1 MSLNKLSLLV
11 DFENVGNLGISGTS
25 HLQTCSA
32 LQEKRESLV
41 FRVSAGPEQIGCCP
55 PTLGRAI
62 YFTETSDSNADLF
75 RKHLADPLIWAF
87 PDALRET
94 RFLFPATEIYQWL
107 YDILPFQKNCHKQH
121 VDTGASSVRNTI
133 SETQI
138 HLGLTLEAYQ
148 YNQVRVAQVFGEHG
162 YCDLSPF
169 PAAQFSGC
177 TAGSPSQ
184 VDGDCPEPQEVLAK
198 KPACSL
204 LSFYGNGQFIQL
216 LVILISS
223 SVKWGQD
230 DLLESAKRTEENDT
244 GMVQKLDQKLPVA
257 NEYLLLSGGVREGV
271 VDLDLDELNVYARGT
286 DYDMDFTL
294 LVPALKLHD
303 RNQPVTLD
311 MRHSALCHSWLS
323 LRLFDEGTISKW
335 KDCCTIVD
343 HINGATNYFFS
354 PTKVA
359 DWFYDSIS
367 IVLSEIQKKPQ
378 RGMPKVEKVEKNGT
392 IISII
397 LGVGSSRML
406 YDIVPVVSFKGWPA
420 VAQSW
425 LMENHFWDGKIT
437 EEEVISGFYLVPAC
451 SYKGKKDNEWRLSFA
466 RSEVQLKKCISSS
479 LMQAYQACKA
489 IIIKLLS
496 RPKAISPYH
505 LRSMMLWACDRLPA
519 NYLAQ
524 EDYAAHFLLG
534 LIDDLQHCLVNKM
547 CPNYFIPQCNMLEH
561 LSEETVMLHARK
573 LSSVRSDPAE
583 HLRTAIEHVKA
594 ANRLTLE
601 LQRRGST
608 TSIPSPQSDGGD
620 PNQPDDR
627 LAKKLQQLVTENPG
641 KSISVFINPDDVT
654 RPHFRIDDKFF

>member
-1 MSLNKLSLLV
+1 M
-11 DFENVGNLGISGTS
+11 DFTHSQEDRKGTARSQVGLKVGW
-25 HLQTCSA
+25 
-32 LQEKRESLV
+32 V
-41 FRVSAGPEQIGCCP
+41 
-55 PTLGRAI
+55 
-62 YFTETSDSNADLF
+62 
-75 RKHLADPLIWAF
+75 
-87 PDALRET
+87 
-94 RFLFPATEIYQWL
+94 
-107 YDILPFQKNCHKQH
+107 
-121 VDTGASSVRNTI
+121 
-133 SETQI
+133 
-138 HLGLTLEAYQ
+138 LGLDVHLCYMNSDGYLWLLFFLLGMGWVLILVNSCIPDQFAFSWK
-148 YNQVRVAQVFGEHG
+148 VF
-162 YCDLSPF
+162 F
-169 PAAQFSGC
+169 
-177 TAGSPSQ
+177 
-184 VDGDCPEPQEVLAK
+184 
-198 KPACSL
+198 
-204 LSFYGNGQFIQL
+204 LSF
-216 LVILISS
+216 
-223 SVKWGQD
+223 
-230 DLLESAKRTEENDT
+230 A

-271 VDLDLDELNVYARGT
+271 VDIDLDELNVYARGT

-519 NYLAQ
+519 SYLAQ

-620 PNQPDDR
+620 TNQPDDR

-654 RPHFRIDDKFF
+654 RPHFRIDDKFFWAFISVSWDFFFFRSVFKNSCTVQVFSFSFPWWLSLLFFTYPV

>member
-1 MSLNKLSLLV
+1 MAAPLASKPGPLGAPCKPAGPELDFRSGARTEELNKLIQEFTKHDQREYDDQRALEIHTAK
-11 DFENVGNLGISGTS
+11 DFI
-25 HLQTCSA
+25 
-32 LQEKRESLV
+32 
-41 FRVSAGPEQIGCCP
+41 
-55 PTLGRAI
+55 
-62 YFTETSDSNADLF
+62 
-75 RKHLADPLIWAF
+75 
-87 PDALRET
+87 
-94 RFLFPATEIYQWL
+94 
-107 YDILPFQKNCHKQH
+107 
-121 VDTGASSVRNTI
+121 
-133 SETQI
+133 
-138 HLGLTLEAYQ
+138 
-148 YNQVRVAQVFGEHG
+148 
-162 YCDLSPF
+162 
-169 PAAQFSGC
+169 FSM
-177 TAGSPSQ
+177 
-184 VDGDCPEPQEVLAK
+184 L
-198 KPACSL
+198 
-204 LSFYGNGQFIQL
+204 
-216 LVILISS
+216 
-223 SVKWGQD
+223 
-230 DLLESAKRTEENDT
+230 

-392 IISII
+392 IISTI

-608 TSIPSPQSDGGD
+608 SSIPSPQSDGGD
-620 PNQPDDR
+620 PSQPDDR

>member
-1 MSLNKLSLLV
+1 MAAPALSSRA
-11 DFENVGNLGISGTS
+11 G
-25 HLQTCSA
+25 
-32 LQEKRESLV
+32 
-41 FRVSAGPEQIGCCP
+41 SAGSLGNS
-55 PTLGRAI
+55 PTMTSGRLLHGGGGGLELDFRSAARI
-62 YFTETSDSNADLF
+62 EDLNRLIQEF
-75 RKHLADPLIWAF
+75 SKHDQREY
-87 PDALRET
+87 DDQRAL
-94 RFLFPATEIYQWL
+94 EIHTAK
-107 YDILPFQKNCHKQH
+107 DFI
-121 VDTGASSVRNTI
+121 
-133 SETQI
+133 
-138 HLGLTLEAYQ
+138 
-148 YNQVRVAQVFGEHG
+148 
-162 YCDLSPF
+162 
-169 PAAQFSGC
+169 FSM
-177 TAGSPSQ
+177 
-184 VDGDCPEPQEVLAK
+184 L
-198 KPACSL
+198 
-204 LSFYGNGQFIQL
+204 
-216 LVILISS
+216 
-223 SVKWGQD
+223 
-230 DLLESAKRTEENDT
+230 

-271 VDLDLDELNVYARGT
+271 VDMDLDELSVYARGT

-311 MRHSALCHSWLS
+311 MRHSALGHSWLS
-323 LRLFDEGTISKW
+323 LRLFDEATINKW

-343 HINGATNYFFS
+343 HISGTTNYFFS
-354 PTKVA
+354 PTLVA
-359 DWFYDSIS
+359 DWFYQSIS
-367 IVLSEIQKKPQ
+367 LVLLEVQKKPQ
-378 RGMPKVEKVEKNGT
+378 RGMPRVEKVERNGT
-392 IISII
+392 IISVI

-437 EEEVISGFYLVPAC
+437 EEEVISGFYLVPA
-451 SYKGKKDNEWRLSFA
+451 SSHKGRKENEWRLSFA

-505 LRSMMLWACDRLPA
+505 LRSIMLWACDRLPA
-519 NYLAQ
+519 NYLGQ
-524 EDYAAHFLLG
+524 DDFSAHFLLG

-561 LSEETVMLHARK
+561 LSDETAMLHARK

-583 HLRTAIEHVKA
+583 HLRTTIEHAKA
-594 ANRLTLE
+594 ANRLTVE
-601 LQRRGST
+601 LQWRGSA
-608 TSIPSPQSDGGD
+608 SNLPSPQSDSGGE
-620 PNQPDDR
+620 NQPDDR

>member
-1 MSLNKLSLLV
+1 
-11 DFENVGNLGISGTS
+11 
-25 HLQTCSA
+25 
-32 LQEKRESLV
+32 
-41 FRVSAGPEQIGCCP
+41 
-55 PTLGRAI
+55 
-62 YFTETSDSNADLF
+62 
-75 RKHLADPLIWAF
+75 
-87 PDALRET
+87 
-94 RFLFPATEIYQWL
+94 
-107 YDILPFQKNCHKQH
+107 
-121 VDTGASSVRNTI
+121 
-133 SETQI
+133 
-138 HLGLTLEAYQ
+138 
-148 YNQVRVAQVFGEHG
+148 
-162 YCDLSPF
+162 
-169 PAAQFSGC
+169 
-177 TAGSPSQ
+177 
-184 VDGDCPEPQEVLAK
+184 
-198 KPACSL
+198 
-204 LSFYGNGQFIQL
+204 
-216 LVILISS
+216 
-223 SVKWGQD
+223 
-230 DLLESAKRTEENDT
+230 
-244 GMVQKLDQKLPVA
+244 MVQKLDQKLPVA

-271 VDLDLDELNVYARGT
+271 VDIDLDELNVYARGT

-359 DWFYDSIS
+359 DWFYESISIVLSEILIFSFLCGVSVKHLDTIEMNVNMVKNWFRRCLKSMVQKLDQKLPVANEYLLLSGGVREGVVDIDLDELNVYARGTDYDMDFTLLVPALKLHDRNQPVTLDMRHSALCHSWLSLRLFDEGTISKWKDCCTIVDHINGATNYFFSPTKVADWFYESIS

-519 NYLAQ
+519 SYLAQ

-561 LSEETVMLHARK
+561 LSEDTVMLHARK

>member
-1 MSLNKLSLLV
+1 MGTPALAASQASRQLVDFGAGESHIVSTSLSSPRGRGSAGARAVFGRRCRRGGLGEGEDPQDRGRRGARSGCRGHARCSQSRCLRSPGAGSGAHGAGTARRGARPRPGPRRQGSRRRGEEAQGAGWGAGVGAAAAAELPLGAFCMKMAAPTASKAASLGCNNKPPAFPELDFRSGARVEELNKLIQEFTKHDQREYDDQRALEIHTAK
-11 DFENVGNLGISGTS
+11 DFI
-25 HLQTCSA
+25 
-32 LQEKRESLV
+32 
-41 FRVSAGPEQIGCCP
+41 
-55 PTLGRAI
+55 
-62 YFTETSDSNADLF
+62 
-75 RKHLADPLIWAF
+75 
-87 PDALRET
+87 
-94 RFLFPATEIYQWL
+94 
-107 YDILPFQKNCHKQH
+107 
-121 VDTGASSVRNTI
+121 
-133 SETQI
+133 
-138 HLGLTLEAYQ
+138 
-148 YNQVRVAQVFGEHG
+148 
-162 YCDLSPF
+162 
-169 PAAQFSGC
+169 FSM
-177 TAGSPSQ
+177 
-184 VDGDCPEPQEVLAK
+184 L
-198 KPACSL
+198 
-204 LSFYGNGQFIQL
+204 
-216 LVILISS
+216 
-223 SVKWGQD
+223 
-230 DLLESAKRTEENDT
+230 

-271 VDLDLDELNVYARGT
+271 VDLDLDELNIYARGT

-561 LSEETVMLHARK
+561 LSEETVMLQARK

>member
-1 MSLNKLSLLV
+1 MKMAAPVASKTGSGSGSGSGSGGHKPAFPELDFRSGARIEELNKLIQEFSKHEQREYDDQRALEIHTAK
-11 DFENVGNLGISGTS
+11 DFIFSML
-25 HLQTCSA
+25 A
-32 LQEKRESLV
+32 L
-41 FRVSAGPEQIGCCP
+41 P
-55 PTLGRAI
+55 PLSTLI
-62 YFTETSDSNADLF
+62 
-75 RKHLADPLIWAF
+75 
-87 PDALRET
+87 
-94 RFLFPATEIYQWL
+94 
-107 YDILPFQKNCHKQH
+107 
-121 VDTGASSVRNTI
+121 
-133 SETQI
+133 
-138 HLGLTLEAYQ
+138 
-148 YNQVRVAQVFGEHG
+148 
-162 YCDLSPF
+162 
-169 PAAQFSGC
+169 
-177 TAGSPSQ
+177 
-184 VDGDCPEPQEVLAK
+184 PEPLRPRTSWTHWSSAVRGDVSEGFPGVNA
-198 KPACSL
+198 PAQAGDKTH
-204 LSFYGNGQFIQL
+204 LSSGFCVN
-216 LVILISS
+216 IS
-223 SVKWGQD
+223 
-230 DLLESAKRTEENDT
+230 

-392 IISII
+392 ILSII

-451 SYKGKKDNEWRLSFA
+451 SHKGKKDNEWRLSFA

-561 LSEETVMLHARK
+561 LCEETVMLHARK

>member
-1 MSLNKLSLLV
+1 M
-11 DFENVGNLGISGTS
+11 
-25 HLQTCSA
+25 
-32 LQEKRESLV
+32 KR
-41 FRVSAGPEQIGCCP
+41 
-55 PTLGRAI
+55 
-62 YFTETSDSNADLF
+62 
-75 RKHLADPLIWAF
+75 
-87 PDALRET
+87 
-94 RFLFPATEIYQWL
+94 
-107 YDILPFQKNCHKQH
+107 
-121 VDTGASSVRNTI
+121 
-133 SETQI
+133 
-138 HLGLTLEAYQ
+138 
-148 YNQVRVAQVFGEHG
+148 
-162 YCDLSPF
+162 
-169 PAAQFSGC
+169 
-177 TAGSPSQ
+177 
-184 VDGDCPEPQEVLAK
+184 
-198 KPACSL
+198 
-204 LSFYGNGQFIQL
+204 
-216 LVILISS
+216 
-223 SVKWGQD
+223 
-230 DLLESAKRTEENDT
+230 RTESCKNSNSQCVA

-271 VDLDLDELNVYARGT
+271 VDIDLDELNVYARGT

-519 NYLAQ
+519 SYLAQ

-620 PNQPDDR
+620 TNQPDDR

>member
-1 MSLNKLSLLV
+1 
-11 DFENVGNLGISGTS
+11 
-25 HLQTCSA
+25 
-32 LQEKRESLV
+32 
-41 FRVSAGPEQIGCCP
+41 
-55 PTLGRAI
+55 
-62 YFTETSDSNADLF
+62 
-75 RKHLADPLIWAF
+75 
-87 PDALRET
+87 
-94 RFLFPATEIYQWL
+94 
-107 YDILPFQKNCHKQH
+107 
-121 VDTGASSVRNTI
+121 
-133 SETQI
+133 
-138 HLGLTLEAYQ
+138 
-148 YNQVRVAQVFGEHG
+148 
-162 YCDLSPF
+162 
-169 PAAQFSGC
+169 
-177 TAGSPSQ
+177 
-184 VDGDCPEPQEVLAK
+184 
-198 KPACSL
+198 
-204 LSFYGNGQFIQL
+204 
-216 LVILISS
+216 
-223 SVKWGQD
+223 
-230 DLLESAKRTEENDT
+230 
-244 GMVQKLDQKLPVA
+244 MVQKLDQKLPVA

-311 MRHSALCHSWLS
+311 MRHSTLCHSWLS

-359 DWFYDSIS
+359 DWFHESIS

-392 IISII
+392 IITII
-397 LGVGSSRML
+397 LGVGSSRMM

-479 LMQAYQACKA
+479 LMQAYQSCKA

-524 EDYAAHFLLG
+524 DDYAAHFLLG

-561 LSEETVMLHARK
+561 LSEDTVMLHARK

-594 ANRLTLE
+594 ANRLTMDI
-601 LQRRGST
+601 QRRGST

-620 PNQPDDR
+620 NNQPDDR